1 MTTYS
6 SKPVEIPMSA
16 SAAYAKLTDLSS
28 FQERLESLPEDL
40 KSKVGDI
47 SFTADTI
54 SFNGTPMGA
63 LVLKLSET
71 VPDKRVAFTAQ
82 GAPVPIIMSI
92 ALEDKD
98 TDKAEAVSSIDVEI
112 PAMLKPMIGPKL
124 KEAAEKMG
132 EMIKNLVSLK

>member
-16 SAAYAKLTDLSS
+16 SAAYAKLSDLSA
-28 FQERLESLPEDL
+28 FQERIASLPEDL
-40 KSKVGDI
+40 KAKVGDI

-82 GAPVPIIMSI
+82 GAPVPIVMSI
-92 ALEDKD
+92 TLEDKGEE
-98 TDKAEAVSSIDVEI
+98 KAEAISSIDVEV

>member
-6 SKPVEIPMSA
+6 SKPIDIPMSA
-16 SAAYAKLTDLSS
+16 QSAYDKLSDLSS
-28 FQERLESLPEDL
+28 FQERLESLPADI

-47 SFTADTI
+47 SFTSDTI

-63 LVLKLSET
+63 MVLKLSEK
-71 VPDKRVAFTAQ
+71 VPGKRVAFTAQ
-82 GAPVPIIMSI
+82 GAPVPIVMSI
-92 ALEDKD
+92 DFEEKGEEA
-98 TDKAEAVSSIDVEI
+98 AQAVSSIDVEI

>member
-1 MTTYS
+1 
-6 SKPVEIPMSA
+6 MSA

-28 FQERLESLPEDL
+28 FQERLAALPDDL

-82 GAPVPIIMSI
+82 GAPVPVIMSI
-92 ALEDKD
+92 SLDDKGD
-98 TDKAEAVSSIDVEI
+98 DKAEAISSIDVEV

>member
-6 SKPVEIPMSA
+6 SKPIEIPTSA
-16 SAAYAKLTDLSS
+16 SDAYEKLTNLSA
-28 FQERLESLPEDL
+28 FQERIASLPDDIRA
-40 KSKVGDI
+40 KVGDI
-47 SFTADTI
+47 SFTEDTI

-63 LVLKLSET
+63 LVLKLSESI
-71 VPDKRVAFTAQ
+71 PDKRVAFTAQ
-82 GAPVPIIMSI
+82 GAPVQIVMSI
-92 ALEDKD
+92 ELENKGA
-98 TDKAEAVSSIDVEI
+98 DKAEAISSIDVEV

>member
-28 FQERLESLPEDL
+28 FQERLAALPDDL

-82 GAPVPIIMSI
+82 GAPVPVIMSI
-92 ALEDKD
+92 SLDDKG
-98 TDKAEAVSSIDVEI
+98 TDKAEAISSIDVEV

>member
-82 GAPVPIIMSI
+82 GAPVPVIMSI

-98 TDKAEAVSSIDVEI
+98 TDKAEAISSIDVEI

>member
-1 MTTYS
+1 
-6 SKPVEIPMSA
+6 MSA

-82 GAPVPIIMSI
+82 GAPVPVIMSI

-98 TDKAEAVSSIDVEI
+98 TDKAEAISSIDVEI

>member
-28 FQERLESLPEDL
+28 FQERLAALPDDL

-82 GAPVPIIMSI
+82 GAPVPVIMSI
-92 ALEDKD
+92 SLDDKGD
-98 TDKAEAVSSIDVEI
+98 DKAEAISSIDVEV